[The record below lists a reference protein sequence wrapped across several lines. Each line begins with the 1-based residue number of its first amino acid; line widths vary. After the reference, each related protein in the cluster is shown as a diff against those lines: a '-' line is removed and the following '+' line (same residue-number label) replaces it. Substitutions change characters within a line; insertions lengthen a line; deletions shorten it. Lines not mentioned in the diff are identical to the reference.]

1 MYNQAGGYITENTS
15 TYDFIIRICGSEF
28 QWNNADRKQ
37 AENRLYRSQSQFATF
52 LSHTI
57 RERQSKH
64 KTRQFRIKFK
74 LLS

>member
-1 MYNQAGGYITENTS
+1 MYTQAGGYITEKTS

-57 RERQSKH
+57 RDKVN
-64 KTRQFRIKFK
+64 IKPDSSG
-74 LLS
+74 LNLSSCRN